1 MSNEKYMGIDV
12 GGTNVKIGI
21 VDREGGMESKIKY
34 ATADLRESKNFV
46 KGYLDILAKEF
57 EKHPYIKEVGMGI
70 PGMISADRST
80 CLEIAAIPMLDGVEL
95 KKHLKDRFPD
105 KEFYIENDAN
115 VAALGEYYFS
125 ETKIPEN
132 YLFITLGTGIGSA
145 AIINKK
151 IFIGGNGNGMEL
163 GHILSKNGR
172 ELEENIGK
180 RGIMKKAEKLKD
192 KKKTALRNY
201 NDFDPKVVVKEALK
215 GDKVSIKIFRDVGEL
230 LGEGLVAAIRLLD
243 VKTILIGGGLSAG
256 FDLIID
262 KLQDTLEYNLTPY
275 YTDGMLIKKAELGN
289 DAGII
294 GAASLCFKS

>member
-1 MSNEKYMGIDV
+1 MGIDV

-21 VDREGGMESKIKY
+21 VDREGGMESKMKY
-34 ATADLRESKNFV
+34 ATADLIGSNDFV
-46 KGYLDILAKEF
+46 NGYLDILAAEF

-80 CLEIAAIPMLDGVEL
+80 CLEIAAIPVLNGVEL

-125 ETKIPEN
+125 KTKIPEN
-132 YLFITLGTGIGSA
+132 YLFITMGTGIGSA

-163 GHILSKNGR
+163 GHILSRNGR

-180 RGIMKKAEKLKD
+180 RGIMRRAEKLKD
-192 KKKTALRNY
+192 KKKTSLRKY

-215 GDKVSIKIFRDVGEL
+215 GDKVCIKIWRDVGEY
-230 LGEGLVAAIRLLD
+230 LGEGLQATIRLLD
-243 VKTILIGGGLSAG
+243 IKTVLIGGGLSAS
-256 FDLIID
+256 FDLIIE
-262 KLQDTLEYNLTPY
+262 KLTDTLEYNLTPY

-294 GAASLCFKS
+294 GAAAMCFKN